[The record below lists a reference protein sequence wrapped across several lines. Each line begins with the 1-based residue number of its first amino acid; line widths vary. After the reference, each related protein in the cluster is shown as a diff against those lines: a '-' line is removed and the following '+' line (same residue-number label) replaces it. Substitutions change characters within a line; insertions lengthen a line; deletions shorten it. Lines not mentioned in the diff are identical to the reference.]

1 MEAAKMTQV
10 SHHEPKVGPSGT
22 SDLRRH
28 LLLLQSV
35 TIAWMLLECLGSA
48 LAATRAHSLPLA
60 AFGADSLIE
69 LLSAAVVLLPL
80 GGRRLSADTA
90 ARLAGGLLFL
100 LASVVALLAAF
111 AAHARLVPDRSY
123 LGIAIT
129 LGALLVMPVL
139 AILKRR
145 QANATHNR
153 ALAADAVQS
162 ATCAYLAAIT
172 LLSLLLQAI
181 HPLWWIDLAAIA
193 CLIPLL
199 LVEAQRAWKG
209 QPCTCN

>member
-1 MEAAKMTQV
+1 MTQV
-10 SHHEPKVGPSGT
+10 SHRQPGAAYGGELGS
-22 SDLRRH
+22 RRNV
-28 LLLLQSV
+28 LLLQSV
-35 TIAWMLLECLGSA
+35 TIAWMLFECIGSA
-48 LAATRAHSLPLA
+48 VAAIKAHSLPIA
-60 AFGADSLIE
+60 AFGSDSLIE
-69 LLSAAVVLLPL
+69 LLSAAVVLLPF
-80 GGRRLSADTA
+80 GRRHVSANTA

-100 LASVVALLAAF
+100 LAGVIAVLAGF

-129 LGALLVMPVL
+129 LGALLVMPPL

-172 LLSLLLQAI
+172 LLSLLLQAV
-181 HPLWWIDLAAIA
+181 HPLWWIDVAAVA

-209 QPCTCN
+209 QTCGCS